1 MITYACIFIWCV
13 SFTAISGYKRIILI
27 NPIKRNRFLYTTVEE
42 SNSLST
48 SDSLV
53 LQKKE
58 LNKKLDK
65 DIFAVALPAFVSL
78 AADPVASL
86 VDAIFVARLGPVD
99 QAAMGIAISAQF
111 SIAKLYNDPL
121 LKTSTSLVAGK
132 SGDDLEA
139 AVATAVCTATIIGA
153 IQTAIFFLFSGPILK
168 VMGVNTFSEM
178 RSPAMGYLK
187 YRAFG
192 IPAATM
198 LLVTNSIF
206 RGRGDTITPLYCT
219 SLGTIVNILLD
230 PFLIFN
236 CGMGCGKRN
245 LLLSNI
251 YLFIYL
257 FNLFFQFHL

>member
-1 MITYACIFIWCV
+1 MWFIAYIY
-13 SFTAISGYKRIILI
+13 SFILCLSFSAISGYQRILLI
-27 NPIKRNRFLYTTVEE
+27 NPIKKNQLLFTTVE
-42 SNSLST
+42 SNSIST
-48 SDSLV
+48 PDSLL

-86 VDAIFVARLGPVD
+86 DDAIFVGRLGPVD

-132 SGDDLEA
+132 SGDELEA

-219 SLGTIVNILLD
+219 ALGTVVNILLD

-236 CGMGCGKRN
+236 CGMGCGKTK
-245 LLLSNI
+245 LSVDIIFYQYMYFIINI
-251 YLFIYL
+251 L
-257 FNLFFQFHL
+257 